1 MTSDPVRPKTSFF
14 KTGAA
19 DAPETKK
26 SAKGRAKVRQQQ
38 YRLTLANRRAPELR
52 HIADLLLASYL
63 TTMGRLEDERLFHF
77 NVLNRAMAAG
87 FDLKEMTRCMKR
99 ARKKV
104 LSVDAMNGFEPFLM
118 VEDTKNMKF
127 VNGYF
132 VHDR

>member
-1 MTSDPVRPKTSFF
+1 MISDHVRPKTSFF

-19 DAPETKK
+19 DASETKK
-26 SAKGRAKVRQQQ
+26 AAKGRAKARQKQ

-63 TTMGRLEDERLFHF
+63 TTMGHIEDERLFHL
-77 NVLNRAMAAG
+77 NVVNRALAAG
-87 FDLKEMTRCMKR
+87 FDLKEMVRCMKR

-104 LSVDAMNGFEPFLM
+104 RSIDAMNGFEPFLTI
-118 VEDTKNMKF
+118 EDAKSAKF
-127 VNGYF
+127 VNGSF